1 MKQVFR
7 TTAGYWVK
15 QEGFGLVFS
24 LIGGAVLYYLDNK
37 GVAVVCWLM
46 AAFYLPEVYK
56 LLRARLE
63 INERSVMVVG
73 RDGPLSV
80 QWSEIEYAK
89 LVEAH
94 KGTRRILSLLV
105 KDAQGQEILIRLDHF
120 DHKRVWKLVQQYTPP
135 TALTPEAH
143 HKTTEYQAWLIE
155 QKRFLDHVKT
165 PLVVSDSWFVRGSG
179 WLLLVISVLFVYVFA
194 SEGPWIG
201 AVFFVGLACLGI
213 YCALITG
220 RSEVDRAG
228 VTRKLPLGHYRIL
241 WDEIRFIEFDM
252 FGSLVFY
259 GDDKYLAI
267 TGPGYWAGKEKDEMG
282 RFVQAQIDLRKLEM
296 KAINMNFKFARN
308 TKIK

>member
-1 MKQVFR
+1 MKHIFR

-15 QEGFGLVFS
+15 QDGFGLFCA
-24 LIGGAVLYYLDNK
+24 LAGGALLYYLDQK
-37 GVAVVCWLM
+37 WVAVVLWLI
-46 AAFYLPEVYK
+46 AALCFREVYR

-63 INERSVMVVG
+63 IDEQSITVVG
-73 RDGPLSV
+73 SGSPIRIK
-80 QWSEIEYAK
+80 WSEIAFTK
-89 LVEAH
+89 LVEGH
-94 KGTRRILSLLV
+94 KGNMRILSLLV
-105 KDAQGQEILIRLDHF
+105 RNAQEQEFFIRLDHL
-120 DHKRVWKLVQQYTPP
+120 DHKRIWELAQQYTPP
-135 TALTPEAH
+135 TALTPEAQYN
-143 HKTTEYQAWLIE
+143 TAEYQAWLIE
-155 QKRFLDHVKT
+155 QKRYLDSVKT
-165 PLVVSDSWFVRGSG
+165 PLAVSDSWIVRGSG
-179 WLLLVISVLFVYVFA
+179 WLLLLMSMLFIYVFA

-201 AVFFVGLACLGI
+201 SVFWVGFACLGI

-220 RSEVDRAG
+220 RSEADKAG

-241 WDEIRFIEFDM
+241 WDEIRFVEFDM

-267 TGPGYWAGKEKDEMG
+267 TGPGYWAGKEKDEMR